1 MAVTASA
8 STTANE
14 QHDFRFACNDVV
26 LVKWDDG
33 KLYYA
38 KIKRIDRK
46 TKKCMI
52 LFDDLS
58 RGEAHF
64 SQIHSGK
71 ERRNASPP
79 RRAWDSPFLLRTKA
93 ITRCAVTETTTEIV
107 CIVCKGEASEAP
119 DEIVLCDKCGVGE
132 LHYRGRGPLQRR
144 AYLIYA
150 FEYTT
155 RRARARARL
164 IDRLSLSHRSR
175 ALTPSVRPHRVPSAV
190 PLAQHSRHSA
200 EGRRAVG
207 VHLLPTNRTQS
218 ARLRV
223 DESLRRV
230 AASRLPRITSAA
242 AAEEAKNT

>member
-71 ERRNASPP
+71 EKRGTRHRPVARGTRPS
-79 RRAWDSPFLLRTKA
+79 FFVLKA

-132 LHYRGRGPLQRR
+132 LHYRGRGPL
-144 AYLIYA
+144 
-150 FEYTT
+150 
-155 RRARARARL
+155 
-164 IDRLSLSHRSR
+164 
-175 ALTPSVRPHRVPSAV
+175 
-190 PLAQHSRHSA
+190 
-200 EGRRAVG
+200 
-207 VHLLPTNRTQS
+207 
-218 ARLRV
+218 
-223 DESLRRV
+223 
-230 AASRLPRITSAA
+230 
-242 AAEEAKNT
+242 